1 MPGNS
6 KTDSELLFLTITDM
20 AKFHK
25 DADSEFLYARIAS
38 RIEQQI
44 KQDLLIAGD
53 KLPSLRTL
61 SQEQA
66 ISLSTAFK
74 AYVELENMG
83 LIEARPKSGYYVKF
97 TRAKLSKVPE
107 TSVPTNKTEQAS
119 VTEMIAMVYRNM
131 SEATV
136 LGLSRA
142 APPLNLI
149 PVAKLKKSM
158 MEAMRKSP
166 SGNSGYEN
174 LQGSV
179 ALRKQIAKN
188 AFTWGGAI
196 IDDDVVTTQ
205 GCMEALV
212 FCLRAVTKPGDTVA
226 IESPTY
232 FGIFNVMLSLDLKV
246 LEIPVD
252 PNNGLD
258 IEYLEQAMHNVE
270 IKACLFVTNFS
281 NPVGSCMPDKRKQ
294 QLVALLTKKQIP
306 LIEDDIYGEIYFGKS
321 RPRTC
326 KSYDTEGWVI
336 LCSSVSKSIAPGYRV
351 GWCIP
356 GRFKEQ
362 VINIKM
368 MHTISSAT
376 PTQAAIAHFFET
388 GRYDLHMRNLRK
400 ALYTQ
405 YCRYKQAVAKYFPED
420 TKISSPQGG
429 YALWIELDKSINA
442 FELYKVAMEHNISI
456 APGQIFSTDARFTN
470 FIRIS
475 FGIAYDDS
483 IEQSFK
489 ILGGIVKRLMRN

>member
-1 MPGNS
+1 
-6 KTDSELLFLTITDM
+6 M
-20 AKFHK
+20 AKNH
-25 DADSEFLYARIAS
+25 DGADTEFLYARITS

-44 KQDLLIAGD
+44 QQDLLKAGD
-53 KLPSLRTL
+53 KLPSLRAL
-61 SQEQA
+61 SQEQG

-83 LIEARPKSGYYVKF
+83 LIEARPKSGYYVRF
-97 TRAKLSKVPE
+97 TRAKSGKVPE
-107 TSVPTNKTEQAS
+107 TSAPARKPEQAS

-142 APPLNLI
+142 APPLNLV
-149 PVAKLKKSM
+149 PVAKLNKSM
-158 MEAMRKSP
+158 MEAIRKSP

-179 ALRKQIAKN
+179 ALRTQVAKN
-188 AFTWGGAI
+188 AFNWGGAI
-196 IDDDVVTTQ
+196 TGDDVVTTQ

-252 PNNGLD
+252 ANNGLD
-258 IEYLEQAMHNVE
+258 IEYLEQAMQNVE

-281 NPVGSCMPDKRKQ
+281 NPVGSCMPDTGKQ
-294 QLVALLTKKQIP
+294 QLVALLTEKQIP
-306 LIEDDIYGEIYFGKS
+306 LIEDDIYGEIYFGKG

-326 KSYDTEGWVI
+326 KSYDTEGWVM

-400 ALYTQ
+400 QLYAQ
-405 YCRYKQAVAKYFPED
+405 YCRYKQAIAKYFPVD
-420 TKISSPQGG
+420 TRISSPQGG

-442 FELYKVAMEHNISI
+442 FELFNMAIEHNISI

-489 ILGGIVKRLMRN
+489 ILGSLVKHLIKNSMQAKISIRPL